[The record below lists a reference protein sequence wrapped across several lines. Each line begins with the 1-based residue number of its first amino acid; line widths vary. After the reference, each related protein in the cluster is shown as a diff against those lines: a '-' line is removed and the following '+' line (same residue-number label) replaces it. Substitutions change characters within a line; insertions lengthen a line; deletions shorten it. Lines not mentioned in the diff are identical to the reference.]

1 MENKREIEGL
11 EVKNK
16 ALNTI
21 TQVLRAQLSE
31 KYSELSNMTKEL
43 RNLENIKDR
52 KNDSGYYSRTDT
64 PTTFL
69 DSIFP
74 RSTLNKATEYLTSY
88 KKIKKQSMD
97 WKFKGQKS

>member
-1 MENKREIEGL
+1 MFSRQ
-11 EVKNK
+11 
-16 ALNTI
+16 ALNAI

-64 PTTFL
+64 PITFL